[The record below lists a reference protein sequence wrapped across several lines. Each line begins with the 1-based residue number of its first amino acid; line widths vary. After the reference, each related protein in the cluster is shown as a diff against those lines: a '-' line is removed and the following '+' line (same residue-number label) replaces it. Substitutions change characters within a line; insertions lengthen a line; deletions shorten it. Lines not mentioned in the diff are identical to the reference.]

1 MKNSCNARD
10 QGYGNN
16 SSQRQ
21 NLVGV
26 GSKKDVKVEAKQGKG
41 NFVLTGTTGAV
52 SHPNAKLVYLRK
64 KDGRL
69 ALTWGVETDVPDN
82 WLLSYVDAYHSDMIH
97 NVADYVSDLATY
109 QVYLWTV
116 NDPTEGARTSLNDP
130 WKYGRFAI
138 HMDNPTGGDDNESNY
153 RPDSPS
159 DTFVYPYDPS
169 QSDPTSYVGASI
181 TQLFFTANKY
191 HDLLYVLGFDEKGG
205 NVQGN
210 NNGKGEKGNDAVV
223 LFSQDGFGTNN
234 VNVVVHENTHGRK
247 QTIPITVFTL
257 NLYT

>member
-1 MKNSCNARD
+1 MTPGNTAASPFIWLSDGQNNYTTTRDNNAIA
-10 QGYGNN
+10 
-16 SSQRQ
+16 Q
-21 NLVGV
+21 N
-26 GSKKDVKVEAKQGKG
+26 
-41 NFVLTGTTGAV
+41 
-52 SHPNAKLVYLRK
+52 
-64 KDGRL
+64 
-69 ALTWGVETDVPDN
+69 
-82 WLLSYVDAYHSDMIH
+82 
-97 NVADYVSDLATY
+97 
-109 QVYLWTV
+109 
-116 NDPTEGARTSLNDP
+116 
-130 WKYGRFAI
+130 
-138 HMDNPTGGDDNESNY
+138 NPTSGDDNESNY

-159 DTFVYPYDPS
+159 DAFVYPYDPS

-234 VNVVVHENTHGRK
+234 ANVVVHENTHGRK